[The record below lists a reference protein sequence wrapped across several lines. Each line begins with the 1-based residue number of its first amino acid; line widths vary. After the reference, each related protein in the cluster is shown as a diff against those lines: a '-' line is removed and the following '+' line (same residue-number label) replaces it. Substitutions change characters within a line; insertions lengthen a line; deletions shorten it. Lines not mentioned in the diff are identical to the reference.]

1 MCVERAFGMLK
12 DRWRILLKM
21 IDMQLKNISE
31 LMSTCLVL
39 HNICM
44 IFCDNFWNTEWVQ
57 EATDDVHNGLTTG
70 RVSGASS
77 KEKLVAANHALHS
90 LACIDEGSR
99 ETLEDITQNATRE
112 YQITNE
118 HGREDIQRTSC
129 KEEWHRKKICRWRKQ
144 KLPLQNVSY
153 GH

>member
-39 HNICM
+39 HDICM

-70 RVSGASS
+70 RVPGASS
-77 KEKLVAANHALHS
+77 KEKLVVANHALHS

-99 ETLEDITQNATRE
+99 ETLEDMTQNAARE
-112 YQITNE
+112 YQITMST
-118 HGREDIQRTSC
+118 GGKTP
-129 KEEWHRKKICRWRKQ
+129 KELVAKRNGIAKK
-144 KLPLQNVSY
+144 L
-153 GH
+153 